1 MSTIKFNKYDCM
13 HSIIINRDWYVISL
27 LANQIVKDVK
37 QLNECFVYVGHN
49 SINCITFLNARIE
62 LINLFLEKGCDINYC
77 SNLIFNSPPQT
88 VLIYAI
94 KHLKFYS
101 NYDINI
107 IKHLL
112 RCGADPNVFSTYYKE
127 NPINNQ
133 TQIKK
138 IISPLGCACL
148 LNSNYSNTIIN
159 LLLNC
164 GANIDA
170 CTDLNICIGLKSK
183 NKRVIK
189 HFLSKLDSIVN
200 DMNTNTNNIELDDN
214 NHNIILV
221 NNIIINDGCY
231 ELANIINMALQYWS
245 TYSEKII
252 YDLRFKKFFD
262 YENKFGETPLLTSL
276 IYGNYKYAKF
286 LLANKIDI
294 NKRFSNGENILQKV
308 YNRTPNT
315 KPIKF
320 LLLNGAN
327 FDNSLNYDNNQ
338 IINFASDQL
347 LYCFNQVGTNID
359 PESIIDI
366 VDMIKTNNI

>member
-1 MSTIKFNKYDCM
+1 MSTIKFNKSDCM

-37 QLNECFVYVGHN
+37 QLNECFIYVGHN

-159 LLLNC
+159 LLLDC
-164 GANIDA
+164 GANIDE
-170 CTDLNICIGLKSK
+170 CTDINICIGLKSK

-189 HFLSKLDSIVN
+189 HFLLKLDSIVN

-231 ELANIINMALQYWS
+231 ELANIINIALQYWS

-252 YDLRFKKFFD
+252 YDLRFQKFFD